1 MAGSEGSDARSICK
15 NYTQGRPCSFMSH
28 MIFLTVQ
35 WAETP
40 LRVHGP
46 ENRDYDV
53 GRIVISRVEYGSVLL
68 LA

>member
-1 MAGSEGSDARSICK
+1 
-15 NYTQGRPCSFMSH
+15 MSH

-35 WAETP
+35 RAETT

-53 GRIVISRVEYGSVLL
+53 GWIVISRVEYGSVLL
-68 LA
+68 LAYIISLTERDLLLIA

>member
-1 MAGSEGSDARSICK
+1 
-15 NYTQGRPCSFMSH
+15 MSH
-28 MIFLTVQ
+28 MIFLTLQ
-35 WAETP
+35 RAETP

-53 GRIVISRVEYGSVLL
+53 GWIVISRVEYGNVLL